1 MTQTLRLNL
10 PDFCAHGEALE
21 GGLAPESFPR
31 LYADVVEVIRGQW
44 RVRGRLAMRH
54 ELPEYEGQPLLDLSA
69 EAILR
74 VACVR
79 CLEPV
84 EVAVQVES
92 GLVAVGSDAEADEA
106 LTEDDRYD
114 AIVSSAQFDLAGLIE
129 DEILMAL
136 PAQPRHEHCSPRALA
151 ALGLSADEEGV
162 ALQVPKDNP
171 FAVLEALKKH

>member
-1 MTQTLRLNL
+1 MTPTLKLNL
-10 PDFCAHGEALE
+10 PDFCAHGEARE
-21 GGLAPESFPR
+21 GVLAPESFPR
-31 LYADVVEVIRGQW
+31 LHAEVVEVVSGQW
-44 RVRGRLAMRH
+44 RVKGRVILRQ
-54 ELPEYEGQPLLDLSA
+54 ELPEYEGRPILDLSVKA
-69 EAILR
+69 VLR

-84 EVAVQVES
+84 EVAVQVER
-92 GLVAVGSDAEADEA
+92 GFVAVESDTEADEA

-114 AIVSSAQFDLAGLIE
+114 AVVSSLQFDLAGLIE

-136 PAQPRHEHCSPRALA
+136 PAQPRHERCSPQALA

-171 FAVLEALKKH
+171 FAVLQALKKH

>member
-10 PDFCAHGEALE
+10 PDFCAHGEARE
-21 GGLAPESFPR
+21 GVLAPESFPR
-31 LYADVVEVIRGQW
+31 LYADVVEVIGGQW
-44 RVRGRLAMRH
+44 RVRGRLALRQ
-54 ELPEYEGQPLLDLSA
+54 ELPEFEGRPILELSA
-69 EAILR
+69 EAVLR

-84 EVAVQVES
+84 EVAVRVEH
-92 GLVAVGSDAEADEA
+92 GFVAVGSDAEADEA

-114 AIVSSAQFDLAGLIE
+114 AIVSSVQFDLAGLIE
-129 DEILMAL
+129 DEILMAV
-136 PAQPRHEHCSPRALA
+136 PAQPRHERCSPQALA

-171 FAVLEALKKH
+171 FAVLQALKKH